1 MKTRIVAYFK
11 RYGITEEKLVNRLL
25 VSLYAK
31 YNEINVIE
39 NKRIKDL
46 IINHH
51 EELAIRLNG
60 LCDLIENSSL
70 GSISFETLVN
80 CFEFVIS
87 PSDRV
92 VNGSVYTPKN
102 IRQRIIHEC
111 LDDVPT
117 ERLQTIRIADIA
129 CGCGGFLLDVAEYL
143 HERTGNSYAHIFHQN
158 LFGIDIQGY
167 SIERTKILL
176 SLLAPS
182 SCCGRAL
189 PHGVRC

>member
-1 MKTRIVAYFK
+1 MKKRIVAYFK

-46 IINHH
+46 IINPH
-51 EELAIRLNG
+51 EEIAIRLNG

-117 ERLQTIRIADIA
+117 ERLKTIRIADIS

-143 HERTGNSYAHIFHQN
+143 HERTGISYAHIFHQN
-158 LFGIDIQGY
+158 L
-167 SIERTKILL
+167 
-176 SLLAPS
+176 
-182 SCCGRAL
+182 
-189 PHGVRC
+189 